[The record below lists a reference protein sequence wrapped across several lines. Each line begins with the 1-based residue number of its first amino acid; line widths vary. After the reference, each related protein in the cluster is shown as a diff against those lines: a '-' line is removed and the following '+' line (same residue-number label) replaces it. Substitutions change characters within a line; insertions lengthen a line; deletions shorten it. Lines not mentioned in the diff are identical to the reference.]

1 MELKTGAASSTAI
14 DIPAGARDHRMVA
27 ERTFDT
33 AIDVHEL
40 SPHMHFR
47 GDSMRFEAILPDGT
61 SRVLLNVPKYDFN
74 WQALYR
80 LAEPVRLPAGSRIRI
95 SGGFD
100 NSRWNP
106 FNPDAK
112 SRVRFG
118 EQTDDEMFIG
128 YVNYSEVR

>member
-1 MELKTGAASSTAI
+1 
-14 DIPAGARDHRMVA
+14 MVA
-27 ERTFDT
+27 ERSFDK
-33 AIDVHEL
+33 AVDVHEL

-47 GDSMRFEAILPDGT
+47 GDSMRFEALLPDG
-61 SRVLLNVPKYDFN
+61 SSQVLLNVPKYDFN

-80 LAEPVRLPAGSRIRI
+80 LSQPVRLPAGSRIRI

-128 YVNYSEVR
+128 YINYSEVQ

>member
-1 MELKTGAASSTAI
+1 MTVRSWMLAPTNTAVVKSTGMSA
-14 DIPAGARDHRMVA
+14 V
-27 ERTFDT
+27 
-33 AIDVHEL
+33 
-40 SPHMHFR
+40 
-47 GDSMRFEAILPDGT
+47 
-61 SRVLLNVPKYDFN
+61 
-74 WQALYR
+74 
-80 LAEPVRLPAGSRIRI
+80 PVRLPAGSRIRI

-128 YVNYSEVR
+128 YINYSEVP